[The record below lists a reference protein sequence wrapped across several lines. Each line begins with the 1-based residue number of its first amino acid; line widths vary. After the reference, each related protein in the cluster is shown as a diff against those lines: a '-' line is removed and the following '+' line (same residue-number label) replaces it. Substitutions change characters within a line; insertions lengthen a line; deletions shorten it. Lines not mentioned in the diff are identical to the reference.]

1 MNKEIFGGFIAILRK
16 EAGMT
21 QKQVA
26 DRLHVTDRAVSKWER
41 GLSYPDVTL
50 MEPLAAVLGVGV
62 DELLTCQR
70 KKTAIPEP
78 ELPALRSVLTI
89 TQEEKRIRT
98 RRTQALVWIAIAA
111 ALALT
116 VLTTMQRNGK
126 LLFEQRTTSPD
137 GSTTFTAYRDRLLD
151 GVLYMKTDHPIS
163 FEGAACP
170 YCGRGT
176 PNWTDRQ
183 ELEWYLTSVESLSW
197 SADGRYLLIQGG
209 GSNGKSVELL
219 LWDFM
224 KYGKDSPVHSNGI
237 TLDILQQLSGYD
249 VYQSYLNDTF
259 PPSRSGAGADAAR
272 AAGGCFVS
280 AGAVGIACAV
290 RGSVCAKAG
299 DAAFKS
305 RFFAVFVWRG
315 AFRAFDGCGVF
326 SADTRHFARKR
337 RGVF

>member
-1 MNKEIFGGFIAILRK
+1 MNKEVFSAFVTNLRK

-26 DRLHVTDRAVSKWER
+26 NKLQVTDRAVSKWER
-41 GLSYPDVTL
+41 GLSYPDITL
-50 MEPLAAVLGVGV
+50 MEPLSVVLGISVE
-62 DELLTCQR
+62 ELLTCQR
-70 KKTAIPEP
+70 KETPAPEP

-98 RRTQALVWIAIAA
+98 RRTWALVWAAIAA
-111 ALALT
+111 ALVLA

-137 GSTTFTAYRDRLLD
+137 GSTTFAVYRDRLLD
-151 GVLYMKTDHPIS
+151 GGLYMKTDHPIS

-183 ELEWYLTSVESLSW
+183 QLEWSLTSVESLSW

-209 GSNGKSVELL
+209 GSNGKSMELV

-224 KYGKDSPVHSNGI
+224 KYGKDSPVYSNGI

-259 PPSRSGAGADAAR
+259 SPPDLEPEPMLPALPGSGWVPVVTLLDVHWAEG
-272 AAGGCFVS
+272 VHQ
-280 AGAVGIACAV
+280 IAMTYAY
-290 RGSVCAKAG
+290 
-299 DAAFKS
+299 
-305 RFFAVFVWRG
+305 
-315 AFRAFDGCGVF
+315 DGTDGLHRTGELRYDV
-326 SADTRHFARKR
+326 DTETVVLLKEDTI
-337 RGVF
+337 VPNK

>member
-116 VLTTMQRNGK
+116 VLATMQRNGK

-259 PPSRSGAGADAAR
+259 PPPDLEPEPMLPALPGNGWVPVVTLSDVHWAEGIHEIAMTYAYDGTDGLHRSGELCYD
-272 AAGGCFVS
+272 V
-280 AGAVGIACAV
+280 
-290 RGSVCAKAG
+290 
-299 DAAFKS
+299 
-305 RFFAVFVWRG
+305 
-315 AFRAFDGCGVF
+315 
-326 SADTRHFARKR
+326 DTETVVLLKEDTTAPNK
-337 RGVF
+337 

>member
-259 PPSRSGAGADAAR
+259 PPPDLEPEPMLPALPGNGWVPVVTLSDVHWAEGVHEIAMTYAYDGTDGLHRSGELCYD
-272 AAGGCFVS
+272 V
-280 AGAVGIACAV
+280 
-290 RGSVCAKAG
+290 
-299 DAAFKS
+299 
-305 RFFAVFVWRG
+305 
-315 AFRAFDGCGVF
+315 
-326 SADTRHFARKR
+326 DTKTVVLLKEDTTAPNK
-337 RGVF
+337 

>member
-21 QKQVA
+21 QKQLA
-26 DRLHVTDRAVSKWER
+26 DRLHVTDRAISKWER

-50 MEPLAAVLGVGV
+50 MEPLAAVLGAGV
-62 DELLTCQR
+62 DELLICQR

-116 VLTTMQRNGK
+116 VLATMQRNGK

-197 SADGRYLLIQGG
+197 STDGRYLLIQGG

-259 PPSRSGAGADAAR
+259 PPPDLEPEPMLPALPGNGWVPVVTLSDVHWAEGVHEIAMTYAYDGTDGLHRSGELCYD
-272 AAGGCFVS
+272 V
-280 AGAVGIACAV
+280 
-290 RGSVCAKAG
+290 
-299 DAAFKS
+299 
-305 RFFAVFVWRG
+305 
-315 AFRAFDGCGVF
+315 
-326 SADTRHFARKR
+326 DTETVVLLKEDTTAPNK
-337 RGVF
+337 

>member
-78 ELPALRSVLTI
+78 ELPALHSLLTI

-116 VLTTMQRNGK
+116 VLATMQRNGK

-197 SADGRYLLIQGG
+197 STDGRYLLIQGG

-259 PPSRSGAGADAAR
+259 PPPDLEPEPMLPALPGNGWVPVVTLSDVHWAEGVHEIAMTYAYDGTDGLHRSGELCYD
-272 AAGGCFVS
+272 V
-280 AGAVGIACAV
+280 
-290 RGSVCAKAG
+290 
-299 DAAFKS
+299 
-305 RFFAVFVWRG
+305 
-315 AFRAFDGCGVF
+315 
-326 SADTRHFARKR
+326 DTKTVVLLKEDTTAPNK
-337 RGVF
+337 

>member
-116 VLTTMQRNGK
+116 VLATMQRNGK

-163 FEGAACP
+163 FKGAACP

-197 SADGRYLLIQGG
+197 STDGRYLLIQGG

-259 PPSRSGAGADAAR
+259 PPPDLEPEPMLPALPGNGWVPVVTLSDVHWAEGVHEIAMTYAYDGTDGLHRSGELCYD
-272 AAGGCFVS
+272 V
-280 AGAVGIACAV
+280 
-290 RGSVCAKAG
+290 
-299 DAAFKS
+299 
-305 RFFAVFVWRG
+305 
-315 AFRAFDGCGVF
+315 
-326 SADTRHFARKR
+326 DTETVVLLKEDTTAPNK
-337 RGVF
+337 

>member
-16 EAGMT
+16 EAGRT

-26 DRLHVTDRAVSKWER
+26 DRLHLTDRAVSKWER

-78 ELPALRSVLTI
+78 ELPALHSLLTI

-116 VLTTMQRNGK
+116 VLATMQRNGK

-197 SADGRYLLIQGG
+197 STDGRYLLIQGG

-259 PPSRSGAGADAAR
+259 PPPDLEPMLPALPGNGWVPVVTLSDVHWAEGVHEIAMTYAYDGTDGLHRSGELCYD
-272 AAGGCFVS
+272 V
-280 AGAVGIACAV
+280 
-290 RGSVCAKAG
+290 
-299 DAAFKS
+299 
-305 RFFAVFVWRG
+305 
-315 AFRAFDGCGVF
+315 
-326 SADTRHFARKR
+326 DTETVVLLKEDTTAPNK
-337 RGVF
+337 

>member
-21 QKQVA
+21 QKQLA

-50 MEPLAAVLGVGV
+50 MEPLAAVLGAGV

-197 SADGRYLLIQGG
+197 STDGRYLLIQGG

-259 PPSRSGAGADAAR
+259 PPPDLEPEPTLPGNGWVPVVTLSDVHWAEGVHEIAMTYAYDGTDGLHRSGELCYD
-272 AAGGCFVS
+272 V
-280 AGAVGIACAV
+280 
-290 RGSVCAKAG
+290 
-299 DAAFKS
+299 
-305 RFFAVFVWRG
+305 
-315 AFRAFDGCGVF
+315 
-326 SADTRHFARKR
+326 DTETVVLLKEDTTAPNK
-337 RGVF
+337 

>member
-78 ELPALRSVLTI
+78 ELPALHSLLTI

-116 VLTTMQRNGK
+116 VLATMQRNGK

-197 SADGRYLLIQGG
+197 STDGRYLLIQGG

-259 PPSRSGAGADAAR
+259 PPPDLEPEPMLPALPGNGWVPVVTLSDVHWAEGTHEIAMTYAYDGTDGLHRSGELCYD
-272 AAGGCFVS
+272 V
-280 AGAVGIACAV
+280 
-290 RGSVCAKAG
+290 
-299 DAAFKS
+299 
-305 RFFAVFVWRG
+305 
-315 AFRAFDGCGVF
+315 
-326 SADTRHFARKR
+326 DTETVVLLKEDTTAPNK
-337 RGVF
+337 

>member
-21 QKQVA
+21 QKQLA

-183 ELEWYLTSVESLSW
+183 ELEWYLTLVESLSW

-259 PPSRSGAGADAAR
+259 PPPDLEPEPMLPALPGNGWVPVVTLSDVHWAEGVHEIAMTYAYDGTDGLHRSGELCYD
-272 AAGGCFVS
+272 V
-280 AGAVGIACAV
+280 
-290 RGSVCAKAG
+290 
-299 DAAFKS
+299 
-305 RFFAVFVWRG
+305 
-315 AFRAFDGCGVF
+315 
-326 SADTRHFARKR
+326 DTETVVLLKEDTTAPNK
-337 RGVF
+337 

>member
-21 QKQVA
+21 QKQLA

-98 RRTQALVWIAIAA
+98 RRTRVLLCAA
-111 ALALT
+111 AAVLVLA
-116 VLTTMQRNGK
+116 VLITMQHNGK

-259 PPSRSGAGADAAR
+259 PPPDLEPEPMLPALPGNGWVPVVTLSDVHWAEGVHEIAMTYAYDGTDGLHRSGELCYD
-272 AAGGCFVS
+272 V
-280 AGAVGIACAV
+280 
-290 RGSVCAKAG
+290 
-299 DAAFKS
+299 
-305 RFFAVFVWRG
+305 
-315 AFRAFDGCGVF
+315 
-326 SADTRHFARKR
+326 DTETVVLLKEDTTAPNK
-337 RGVF
+337 

>member
-78 ELPALRSVLTI
+78 ELPALHSLLTI

-116 VLTTMQRNGK
+116 VLATMQRNGK

-259 PPSRSGAGADAAR
+259 PPPDLEPEPMLPALPGNGWVPVVTLSDVHWAEGVHEIAMTYAYDGTDGLHRSGELCYD
-272 AAGGCFVS
+272 V
-280 AGAVGIACAV
+280 
-290 RGSVCAKAG
+290 
-299 DAAFKS
+299 
-305 RFFAVFVWRG
+305 
-315 AFRAFDGCGVF
+315 
-326 SADTRHFARKR
+326 DTETVVLLKEDTTAPNK
-337 RGVF
+337 

>member
-21 QKQVA
+21 QKQLA

-116 VLTTMQRNGK
+116 VLATMQRNGK

-137 GSTTFTAYRDRLLD
+137 GSTTFTAYRDRLLN

-197 SADGRYLLIQGG
+197 STDGRYLLIQGD

-259 PPSRSGAGADAAR
+259 PPPDLEPEPMLPALPGNGWVPVVTLSDVHWAEGVHEIAMTYAYDGTDGLHRSGELCYD
-272 AAGGCFVS
+272 V
-280 AGAVGIACAV
+280 
-290 RGSVCAKAG
+290 
-299 DAAFKS
+299 
-305 RFFAVFVWRG
+305 
-315 AFRAFDGCGVF
+315 
-326 SADTRHFARKR
+326 DTETVVLLKEDTTAPNK
-337 RGVF
+337 

>member
-116 VLTTMQRNGK
+116 VLATMQRNGK

-259 PPSRSGAGADAAR
+259 PPPDLEPEPMLPALPGNGWVPVVTLSDVHWAEGTHEIAMTYAYDGTDGLHRSGELCYD
-272 AAGGCFVS
+272 V
-280 AGAVGIACAV
+280 
-290 RGSVCAKAG
+290 
-299 DAAFKS
+299 
-305 RFFAVFVWRG
+305 
-315 AFRAFDGCGVF
+315 
-326 SADTRHFARKR
+326 DTETVVLLKEDTTAPNK
-337 RGVF
+337 

>member
-50 MEPLAAVLGVGV
+50 MEPLAAVLGAGV

-78 ELPALRSVLTI
+78 ELPALHSLLTI

-116 VLTTMQRNGK
+116 VLATMQRNGK

-197 SADGRYLLIQGG
+197 STDGRYLLIQGG

-259 PPSRSGAGADAAR
+259 PPPDLEPEPMLPALPGNGWVPVVTLSDVHWAEGVHEIAMTYAYDGTDGLHRSGELCYD
-272 AAGGCFVS
+272 V
-280 AGAVGIACAV
+280 
-290 RGSVCAKAG
+290 
-299 DAAFKS
+299 
-305 RFFAVFVWRG
+305 
-315 AFRAFDGCGVF
+315 
-326 SADTRHFARKR
+326 DTETVVLLKEDTTAPNK
-337 RGVF
+337 

>member
-183 ELEWYLTSVESLSW
+183 ELEWYLTSVESLFW

-259 PPSRSGAGADAAR
+259 PPPDLEPEPMLPALPGNGWVPVVTLSDVHWAEGVHEIAMTYAYDGTDGLHRSGELCYD
-272 AAGGCFVS
+272 V
-280 AGAVGIACAV
+280 
-290 RGSVCAKAG
+290 
-299 DAAFKS
+299 
-305 RFFAVFVWRG
+305 
-315 AFRAFDGCGVF
+315 
-326 SADTRHFARKR
+326 DTETVVLLKEDTTAPNK
-337 RGVF
+337 

>member
-21 QKQVA
+21 QKQLA

-116 VLTTMQRNGK
+116 VLATMQRNGK

-259 PPSRSGAGADAAR
+259 PPPDLEPEPMLPALPGNGWVPVVTLSDVHWAEGVHEIAMTYAYDGTDGLYRSGELCYD
-272 AAGGCFVS
+272 V
-280 AGAVGIACAV
+280 
-290 RGSVCAKAG
+290 
-299 DAAFKS
+299 
-305 RFFAVFVWRG
+305 
-315 AFRAFDGCGVF
+315 
-326 SADTRHFARKR
+326 DTETVVLLKEDTTAPNK
-337 RGVF
+337 

>member
-21 QKQVA
+21 QKQLA

-116 VLTTMQRNGK
+116 VLATMQRNGK

-259 PPSRSGAGADAAR
+259 PPPDLEPEPMLPALPGNGWVPVVTLSDVHWAEGVHEIAMTYAYDGTDGLHRSGELCYD
-272 AAGGCFVS
+272 V
-280 AGAVGIACAV
+280 
-290 RGSVCAKAG
+290 
-299 DAAFKS
+299 
-305 RFFAVFVWRG
+305 
-315 AFRAFDGCGVF
+315 
-326 SADTRHFARKR
+326 DTEMVVLLKEDTTAPNK
-337 RGVF
+337 

>member
-21 QKQVA
+21 QKQLA

-50 MEPLAAVLGVGV
+50 MEPLAAVLGAGV

-197 SADGRYLLIQGG
+197 STDGRYLLIQGG

-259 PPSRSGAGADAAR
+259 PPPDLEPEPMLPALPGNGWVPVVTLSDVHWAEGVHEIAMTYAYDGTDGLHRSGELCYD
-272 AAGGCFVS
+272 V
-280 AGAVGIACAV
+280 
-290 RGSVCAKAG
+290 
-299 DAAFKS
+299 
-305 RFFAVFVWRG
+305 
-315 AFRAFDGCGVF
+315 
-326 SADTRHFARKR
+326 DTETVVLLKEDTTAPNK
-337 RGVF
+337 

>member
-78 ELPALRSVLTI
+78 ELPALHSLLTI

-116 VLTTMQRNGK
+116 VLATMQRNGK
-126 LLFEQRTTSPD
+126 LLFEQRTTSTD

-197 SADGRYLLIQGG
+197 STDGRYLLIQGG

-259 PPSRSGAGADAAR
+259 PPPDLEPEPMLPALPGNGWVPVVTLSDVHWAEGVHEIAMTYAYDGTDGLHRSGELCYD
-272 AAGGCFVS
+272 V
-280 AGAVGIACAV
+280 
-290 RGSVCAKAG
+290 
-299 DAAFKS
+299 
-305 RFFAVFVWRG
+305 
-315 AFRAFDGCGVF
+315 
-326 SADTRHFARKR
+326 DTETVVLLKEDTTAPNK
-337 RGVF
+337 

>member
-1 MNKEIFGGFIAILRK
+1 MNKEIFGGFIADLRK
-16 EAGMT
+16 AAGMT

-62 DELLTCQR
+62 EELLTCQR
-70 KKTAIPEP
+70 KEAPAPEP

-98 RRTQALVWIAIAA
+98 RRTRALVWAAIAA
-111 ALALT
+111 AL
-116 VLTTMQRNGK
+116 VLVVLATMQHNGK

-137 GSTTFTAYRDRLLD
+137 GSTTFVVYRDRLLD
-151 GVLYMKTDHPIS
+151 GGLYMKTDHPIS

-183 ELEWYLTSVESLSW
+183 QLEWSLTSVESLSW

-209 GSNGKSVELL
+209 GSNGKSMELV

-259 PPSRSGAGADAAR
+259 SPPDLEPKPMLPALPGSGWVPVVTLSDVHWAEG
-272 AAGGCFVS
+272 VHQ
-280 AGAVGIACAV
+280 IAMTYAY
-290 RGSVCAKAG
+290 
-299 DAAFKS
+299 
-305 RFFAVFVWRG
+305 
-315 AFRAFDGCGVF
+315 DGTDGLHRTGELRYDV
-326 SADTRHFARKR
+326 DTETVVLLKEDTI
-337 RGVF
+337 VPNK

>member
-78 ELPALRSVLTI
+78 ELPALHSLLTI

-116 VLTTMQRNGK
+116 VLATMQRNGK

-197 SADGRYLLIQGG
+197 STDGRYLLIQGG

-259 PPSRSGAGADAAR
+259 PPPNLEPEPMLPALPGNGWVPVVTLSDVHWAEGVHEIAMTYAYDGTDGLHRSGELCYD
-272 AAGGCFVS
+272 V
-280 AGAVGIACAV
+280 
-290 RGSVCAKAG
+290 
-299 DAAFKS
+299 
-305 RFFAVFVWRG
+305 
-315 AFRAFDGCGVF
+315 
-326 SADTRHFARKR
+326 DTETVVLLKEDTTAPNK
-337 RGVF
+337 

>member
-21 QKQVA
+21 QKQLA

-116 VLTTMQRNGK
+116 VLATMQRNGK

-183 ELEWYLTSVESLSW
+183 EL
-197 SADGRYLLIQGG
+197 
-209 GSNGKSVELL
+209 
-219 LWDFM
+219 
-224 KYGKDSPVHSNGI
+224 
-237 TLDILQQLSGYD
+237 
-249 VYQSYLNDTF
+249 
-259 PPSRSGAGADAAR
+259 
-272 AAGGCFVS
+272 
-280 AGAVGIACAV
+280 
-290 RGSVCAKAG
+290 
-299 DAAFKS
+299 
-305 RFFAVFVWRG
+305 
-315 AFRAFDGCGVF
+315 
-326 SADTRHFARKR
+326 
-337 RGVF
+337 

>member
-21 QKQVA
+21 QKQLA

-116 VLTTMQRNGK
+116 VLATMQRNGK

-197 SADGRYLLIQGG
+197 SSDGRYLLIQGG

-249 VYQSYLNDTF
+249 VYQRYLNDTF
-259 PPSRSGAGADAAR
+259 SPPDLEPEPMLPALPGNGWIPVVTLSDVHWAEGVHEIAMAYAYDGTDGLHRSGQLRYD
-272 AAGGCFVS
+272 VDTET
-280 AGAVGIACAV
+280 VL
-290 RGSVCAKAG
+290 SVKE
-299 DAAFKS
+299 
-305 RFFAVFVWRG
+305 
-315 AFRAFDGCGVF
+315 
-326 SADTRHFARKR
+326 DTTPPGK
-337 RGVF
+337 

>member
-1 MNKEIFGGFIAILRK
+1 MNKEIFGGFIADLRRA
-16 EAGMT
+16 AGMT

-62 DELLTCQR
+62 EELLTCQR
-70 KKTAIPEP
+70 KEAPAPEP

-98 RRTQALVWIAIAA
+98 RRTRALVWIAIAA
-111 ALALT
+111 AL
-116 VLTTMQRNGK
+116 VLAVLATMQHNGK

-137 GSTTFTAYRDRLLD
+137 GSTTFTVYRDRLLD

-209 GSNGKSVELL
+209 GSNGKAVELV

-224 KYGKDSPVHSNGI
+224 KYGKGSPVHGSGI

-249 VYQSYLNDTF
+249 VYQNYLNDTF
-259 PPSRSGAGADAAR
+259 SPPDLEPEPMLPALPGNGWVPVVTLSDVHWAEGVHEIAMTYAYDGTDGLHRSGELRYD
-272 AAGGCFVS
+272 
-280 AGAVGIACAV
+280 
-290 RGSVCAKAG
+290 
-299 DAAFKS
+299 
-305 RFFAVFVWRG
+305 
-315 AFRAFDGCGVF
+315 
-326 SADTRHFARKR
+326 ADTETVVLLKEDTTAPNK
-337 RGVF
+337 

>member
-21 QKQVA
+21 QKQLA

-50 MEPLAAVLGVGV
+50 MEPLAAVLGAGV

-116 VLTTMQRNGK
+116 VLATMQRNGK

-197 SADGRYLLIQGG
+197 STDGRYLLIQGG

-259 PPSRSGAGADAAR
+259 PPPDLEPEPMLPALPGNGWVPVVTLSDVHWAEGVHEIAMTYAYDGTDGLHRSGELCYD
-272 AAGGCFVS
+272 V
-280 AGAVGIACAV
+280 
-290 RGSVCAKAG
+290 
-299 DAAFKS
+299 
-305 RFFAVFVWRG
+305 
-315 AFRAFDGCGVF
+315 
-326 SADTRHFARKR
+326 DTETVVLLKEDTTAPNK
-337 RGVF
+337 